1 MTKPENDVNTDVA
14 TNKRVFEYEPMPGY
28 FDVCRDG
35 TKVFTLGMIRCTVTK
50 EAGILSI
57 GCMMENAFAQ
67 FERRMKAPEMRDV
80 ARMLL
85 TAADEID
92 AMQAIAE
99 RNDKK

>member
-1 MTKPENDVNTDVA
+1 M

-28 FDVCRDG
+28 FNALQDG
-35 TKVFTLGMIRCTVTK
+35 TKDFTVGMIRCAVTK
-50 EAGILSI
+50 EAGILGI

-92 AMQAIAE
+92 AMQAMAE
-99 RNDKK
+99 RNGSK

>member
-1 MTKPENDVNTDVA
+1 MP
-14 TNKRVFEYEPMPGY
+14 NKRVFEYEPMPIDY
-28 FDVCRDG
+28 DVTRSEDRA
-35 TKVFTLGMIRCTVTK
+35 KRLILGMISCTVTK
-50 EAGILSI
+50 EAGFLSI

-67 FERRMKAPEMRDV
+67 FERRLNTPEMRDV

-99 RNDKK
+99 RNE

>member
-1 MTKPENDVNTDVA
+1 M

-28 FDVCRDG
+28 FGVFRDEA
-35 TKVFTLGMIRCTVTK
+35 KDFTLGMIRCTVTK
-50 EAGILSI
+50 EAGILNI

-67 FERRMKAPEMRDV
+67 FERRLNTTEMRDV

-92 AMQAIAE
+92 AMQAMAE
-99 RNDKK
+99 RNSSK

>member
-1 MTKPENDVNTDVA
+1 M
-14 TNKRVFEYEPMPGY
+14 TNKRVFEYEPMPMDY
-28 FDVCRDG
+28 DVTRYG
-35 TKVFTLGMIRCTVTK
+35 TKRLIFGMISCTVTK
-50 EAGILSI
+50 EAGFLSI

-67 FERRMKAPEMRDV
+67 FERRLNTPEMRDV

-99 RNDKK
+99 RNGSK

>member
-1 MTKPENDVNTDVA
+1 M

-35 TKVFTLGMIRCTVTK
+35 TKCFTLGMIRCTVTK

-67 FERRMKAPEMRDV
+67 FERRLNTTEMRDV

-92 AMQAIAE
+92 AMQAME
-99 RNDKK
+99 QKKKDKK

>member
-14 TNKRVFEYEPMPGY
+14 TNKRVFEYEPMLGY
-28 FDVCRDG
+28 FDAFQDG
-35 TKVFTLGMIRCTVTK
+35 KKDFTLGMIRCTVTK
-50 EAGILSI
+50 ETGILGI

-67 FERRMKAPEMRDV
+67 FEQRMKAPEMRDV

-92 AMQAIAE
+92 AMQAA
-99 RNDKK
+99 KQKG

>member
-1 MTKPENDVNTDVA
+1 M

-28 FDVCRDG
+28 FNALQDG
-35 TKVFTLGMIRCTVTK
+35 KKDFTVGMIRCAVTK
-50 EAGILSI
+50 EAGILGI

-92 AMQAIAE
+92 AMQAT
-99 RNDKK
+99 KQKG

>member
-1 MTKPENDVNTDVA
+1 M

-28 FDVCRDG
+28 FNVLQDG
-35 TKVFTLGMIRCTVTK
+35 TKDFTLGMIRCTVTK
-50 EAGILSI
+50 EAGFLSI

-67 FERRMKAPEMRDV
+67 FERRLNTPEMRDV

-92 AMQAIAE
+92 AMQEIAK
-99 RNDKK
+99 RND